1 MRRNPVPAIMFAA
14 ALACGANACG
24 ATSPSCTDQYG
35 RGATQLNSLDVS
47 CTSGQSDLQC
57 QAVASIKGLYVYCPK
72 QESVTATSTWTVADA
87 SVARVAAP
95 GVFQAVGTGNTF
107 IRATWNGIE
116 SEMQPVSVFPG
127 LPPRRT
133 REIFGS
139 VYVNGQLP
147 RVYINGAV
155 VEILDG
161 VVAGRS
167 VVSGVP
173 PPLLPG
179 YLGPFG
185 TDGYY
190 RLLGVPP
197 GIYHVRITRAGY
209 ASQEREVVVGQI
221 GSPLTDFA
229 LEPSR

>member
-1 MRRNPVPAIMFAA
+1 MSSRPALTFACA
-14 ALACGANACG
+14 LALACAGACR

-35 RGATQLNSLDVS
+35 RGATELNSIDVTCAS
-47 CTSGQSDLQC
+47 ASSDLRC
-57 QAVASIKGLYVYCPK
+57 DSVASVRDLYVYCPK
-72 QESVTATSTWTVADA
+72 SENVTLTSTWTVADP
-87 SVARVAAP
+87 SIVSVAAP
-95 GVFQAVGTGNTF
+95 GVFRGVATGNTF

-127 LPPRRT
+127 MPPRRT

-139 VYVNGQLP
+139 VYVRGSVP
-147 RVYINGAV
+147 RIFVNGAV
-155 VEILDG
+155 IEILDG

-167 VVSGVP
+167 AVSGVH

-185 TDGYY
+185 SDGYY

-197 GIYHVRITRAGY
+197 GTYHLRMTRAGD
-209 ASQEREVVVGQI
+209 ASQDREVIV
-221 GSPLTDFA
+221 TDSGGA
-229 LEPSR
+229 LAEFQVDPRP